1 MALRLN
7 LDGIALMNGE
17 DLQPHDGIKMVNTES
32 SQSQDLMLLIMF
44 ELGRFI
50 VSQ

>member
-7 LDGIALMNGE
+7 LDALMNGE
-17 DLQPHDGIKMVNTES
+17 ELQPHDGIKMVNTAS
-32 SQSQDLMLLIMF
+32 NPSQSLMLLITF
-44 ELGRFI
+44 GLGHSI

>member
-17 DLQPHDGIKMVNTES
+17 DLQTHDGIKMVNTES
-32 SQSQDLMLLIMF
+32 SQSQDLMLLITF